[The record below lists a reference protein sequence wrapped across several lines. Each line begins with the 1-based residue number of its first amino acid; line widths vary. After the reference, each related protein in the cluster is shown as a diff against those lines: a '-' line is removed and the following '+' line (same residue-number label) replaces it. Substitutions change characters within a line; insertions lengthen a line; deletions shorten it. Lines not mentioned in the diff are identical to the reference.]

1 MAKNE
6 AKKNEQT
13 TSVEE
18 KEQNVNNAE
27 TVVTP
32 AEETKPDGEAAVVD
46 AADANKLDDVEA
58 PADAEEIT
66 DNEALIL
73 ASEEVNRLRAE
84 LEESE
89 EKCKAAED
97 VIKLLEEEK
106 KTLEEEKKTLEE
118 KCSNCENKGAA
129 IGDDASYI
137 ELLNSF
143 EAKID
148 SYSDIRRERLRREF
162 VTDLKEEIQRQ
173 RDLLT
178 NA

>member
-6 AKKNEQT
+6 EKKNEQS

-27 TVVTP
+27 TVVTQ

-46 AADANKLDDVEA
+46 AADANKLDDVEV

-66 DNEALIL
+66 DNEALVL

-84 LEESE
+84 LKESE

-106 KTLEEEKKTLEE
+106 KTLEE

-129 IGDDASYI
+129 IGDNASYI

-143 EAKID
+143 ETKID

>member
-32 AEETKPDGEAAVVD
+32 AEETKPDNEAAVVD
-46 AADANKLDDVEA
+46 AADANKLDDVEV

-66 DNEALIL
+66 DNEALVL

-106 KTLEEEKKTLEE
+106 KTLEE

-129 IGDDASYI
+129 IGDNASYI